1 MEERIG
7 LRANLAG
14 RTALVTGASSGVGRA
29 TALAFAREGIR
40 VVVTARRA
48 DKLDSLV
55 REIAGLGGKAVA
67 VPGDAAE
74 PSTAKAAVAKC
85 IHMFGRLDFL
95 INNAGQ
101 GAYKQPIDTS
111 VDDYDA
117 LMAANMRSSFI
128 FSREAAP
135 YLIAQRSGTMVFI
148 SSVAGLHGTG
158 NEAVYSATKFAQVG
172 FAQALDDELRP
183 FGIKVCIL
191 CPGGIK
197 TEFALGRGRTDEGVR
212 ASTMMES
219 TDVAEA
225 ILFLCAQPANVR
237 ILQTTIRNM
246 GEQK

>member
-1 MEERIG
+1 MEEPIG

-55 REIAGLGGKAVA
+55 REIAGLDGKTVA

-74 PSTAKAAVAKC
+74 PSTAEAAVAKC
-85 IHMFGRLDFL
+85 IHVFGRLDFL

-101 GAYKQPIDTS
+101 GAYKQLIDTS
-111 VDDYDA
+111 VDEYDA

-148 SSVAGLHGTG
+148 SSAAGLRGTK

-172 FAQALDDELRP
+172 FVSALDDELRR

-197 TEFALGRGRTDEGVR
+197 TEFAVGRGRTEEGVR

-225 ILFLCAQPANVR
+225 CAQRANVR
-237 ILQTTIRNM
+237 VLQTTIRNM